1 MPSFD
6 SQHSNPQ
13 QGHNPQQQHQSQ
25 PYRPDVFAHQ
35 HNMYVVTAA
44 GDYAKQNSP
53 HINDIRLG
61 LVRKVYALLSMQLA
75 LTATITL
82 PFVTS
87 PSVVTWYMK
96 NVWLMWLCA
105 AMMFILLILLF
116 FNKEKH
122 PINLFLL
129 IGFTVVSSMVVA
141 SACASVVCSPVDDNS
156 RCDINPDKQLIVAN
170 AASVTMVTFFLLT
183 AFVWLT
189 KIDFGFLGI
198 VLGPLLGILII
209 WGIFAAIFGWRTGY
223 LYSLLGIVVFIGY
236 IVFDTWRLKD
246 KGGVDDYVIFA
257 VDLYL
262 DIINLFLYI
271 LSCLNDDD

>member
-1 MPSFD
+1 MFA
-6 SQHSNPQ
+6 
-13 QGHNPQQQHQSQ
+13 QGQ
-25 PYRPDVFAHQ
+25 AHGV
-35 HNMYVVTAA
+35 YVAA
-44 GDYAKQNSP
+44 EDHAKQNRSP
-53 HINDIRLG
+53 FIDDVRLG
-61 LVRKVYALLSMQLA
+61 LVRKVYALLSVQLA
-75 LTATITL
+75 LTAPITL

-105 AMMFILLILLF
+105 VIMFILIFPLF
-116 FNKEKH
+116 FYREKH
-122 PINLFLL
+122 PANVYLL

-141 SACASVVCSPVDDNS
+141 SACASVVCSPVDDDS
-156 RCDINPDKQLIVAN
+156 RCDIDPDKQLVVAN

-189 KIDFGFLGI
+189 KIDFGFLGLI
-198 VLGPLLGILII
+198 LGPLLGILII

-246 KGGVDDYVIFA
+246 KGGVDDYVVFA

-271 LSCLNDDD
+271 LSCLNGGDDD